1 MNELLR
7 NSEFIGAALTILSFE
22 AASLIRRRF
31 NNPLLNPFL
40 ISVIIIIAALKLMGL
55 DYDSYYAS
63 ARHISFLVTPATVCL
78 AIPLYRQLAVLK
90 SNLPAVLAGIGVG
103 VLINAA
109 VIVVFAKVFSLGHS
123 EFVSLLPK
131 SITTPIGM
139 ALSGEYG
146 GTQSMTVVAILVT
159 GITGNVAGEQ
169 LLKLVRV
176 RRAVSRGLALGA
188 SSHAIGTAKA
198 VEMGDTEGA
207 MSGLAIAVTGVL
219 TVAVM
224 PLAAQLA

>member
-176 RRAVSRGLALGA
+176 RRAVSRGLAMGA

-198 VEMGDTEGA
+198 IEMGDTEGA

>member
-176 RRAVSRGLALGA
+176 RRAVSRGLAMGA

>member
-40 ISVIIIIAALKLMGL
+40 ISVIIIIATLKLMGL
-55 DYDSYYAS
+55 DYDSYYAT

-176 RRAVSRGLALGA
+176 RRAVSRGLAMGA

-207 MSGLAIAVTGVL
+207 MSGLAIAVAGVL

>member
-22 AASLIRRRF
+22 AASLKRRRF

-176 RRAVSRGLALGA
+176 RRAVSRGLAMGA

>member
-63 ARHISFLVTPATVCL
+63 AHHISFLVTPATVCL

-176 RRAVSRGLALGA
+176 RRAVSRGLAMGA

>member
-1 MNELLR
+1 MSQLLQ
-7 NSEFIGAALTILSFE
+7 NSEFFGAALTIIAFE
-22 AASLIRRRF
+22 AGLALRRRF
-31 NNPLLNPFL
+31 NNPLVNPFL
-40 ISVIIIIAALKLMGL
+40 ISVIIIIGVLYILGL
-55 DYDSYYAS
+55 DYESYNLS
-63 ARHISFLVTPATVCL
+63 AQHISFLVTPATVCL
-78 AIPLYRQLAVLK
+78 AIPLYRQLRVLRE
-90 SNLPAVLAGIGVG
+90 NLAAVLAGICAG
-103 VLINAA
+103 VLINAV
-109 VIVVFAKVFSLGHS
+109 VIFAAAKIAQLDHVDY
-123 EFVSLLPK
+123 VSLLPK

-176 RRAVSRGLALGA
+176 RRAVSRGLAMGA

>member
-139 ALSGEYG
+139 ALSGVYG

-169 LLKLVRV
+169 LLKLVRA
-176 RRAVSRGLALGA
+176 RRAVSRGLAMGA

>member
-146 GTQSMTVVAILVT
+146 GTQSMTVVTILVT

-176 RRAVSRGLALGA
+176 RRAVSRGLAMGA

>member
-78 AIPLYRQLAVLK
+78 AIPLDRQLAVLK

-109 VIVVFAKVFSLGHS
+109 AIVVFAKVFSLGHS

-176 RRAVSRGLALGA
+176 RRAVSRGLAMGA

>member
-63 ARHISFLVTPATVCL
+63 ARHISFLVTPAPVCL

-176 RRAVSRGLALGA
+176 RRAVSRGLAMGA

>member
-176 RRAVSRGLALGA
+176 RRAVSRGLAIGA

>member
-109 VIVVFAKVFSLGHS
+109 AIVVFAKVFSLGHS

-176 RRAVSRGLALGA
+176 RRAVSRGLAMGA

>member
-1 MNELLR
+1 
-7 NSEFIGAALTILSFE
+7 
-22 AASLIRRRF
+22 
-31 NNPLLNPFL
+31 
-40 ISVIIIIAALKLMGL
+40 
-55 DYDSYYAS
+55 
-63 ARHISFLVTPATVCL
+63 
-78 AIPLYRQLAVLK
+78 
-90 SNLPAVLAGIGVG
+90 
-103 VLINAA
+103 
-109 VIVVFAKVFSLGHS
+109 
-123 EFVSLLPK
+123 
-131 SITTPIGM
+131 
-139 ALSGEYG
+139 
-146 GTQSMTVVAILVT
+146 MTVVAILVT

-176 RRAVSRGLALGA
+176 RRAVSRGLAMGA

>member
-109 VIVVFAKVFSLGHS
+109 AIVVFAKVFSLGHS

-139 ALSGEYG
+139 ALRGEYG

-176 RRAVSRGLALGA
+176 RRAVSRGLAMGA

>member
-78 AIPLYRQLAVLK
+78 AIPLSRRLAVLK
-90 SNLPAVLAGIGVG
+90 SNLPAELAGIGVG
-103 VLINAA
+103 VRINAA
-109 VIVVFAKVFSLGHS
+109 AIVVFAKVFSLGHS

-176 RRAVSRGLALGA
+176 RRAVSRGLAMGA